1 MMKWCS
7 NDTIHCQLEDKDKSS
22 SEHQHRQT
30 PCPTMSTMTNT
41 ALINPGLQ
49 NVLQRAL
56 SVSIQIQSSIT
67 VHPRT
72 NIQIKSI
79 KDYTSALGGLTPMK
93 TLHCWCTSGLGSC
106 TPSLDCSPD
115 LTEIMIDFALLRAHD
130 TGDGLAKC

>member
-1 MMKWCS
+1 
-7 NDTIHCQLEDKDKSS
+7 
-22 SEHQHRQT
+22 
-30 PCPTMSTMTNT
+30 MSTLTNT

-56 SVSIQIQSSIT
+56 SVSIHIIKYYS
-67 VHPRT
+67 PPK